1 MTCARAVVKIL
12 RPTTR
17 RPPADTVPRD
27 LPAVLHTLRGGALFA
42 VTVIVLCARRPALN
56 SPSGTNQMSEG
67 SNRHDDVPDS
77 GRTADSV
84 EGWLRGL
91 GQRGSG
97 HEAEDR
103 PRRVSGAS
111 RRGFSADDEA
121 STFLRALQKL
131 AESPKAQR
139 VLASRLASIADD
151 GKVDPAMRALAQAL
165 GAIEEDF
172 WNILASQGGGG
183 GATGVLDR
191 PNLVDAHEP
200 VLSDGGNGGGGD
212 DDADDGDDGDDDGE
226 DDEPWPTA
234 FVGYRTGVV
243 DRVDV
248 GNCRDGC
255 CTALFIDHPG
265 VRAAV
270 WFPTDQAA
278 EFVAKIGEFLDRARG
293 ETAELSVQP
302 FGEGAAPGRGQMQS
316 AIQFFTDD
324 IHWDAAEHE
333 SDRAQGA
340 VARFRAY
347 DQGLGHGGPA
357 LVDILVDA
365 SQARAVRK
373 GLRRAARNAPRDQVD
388 RHDHF

>member
-1 MTCARAVVKIL
+1 
-12 RPTTR
+12 
-17 RPPADTVPRD
+17 
-27 LPAVLHTLRGGALFA
+27 
-42 VTVIVLCARRPALN
+42 
-56 SPSGTNQMSEG
+56 MSEG
-67 SNRHDDVPDS
+67 SNRHDDAPDA

-97 HEAEDR
+97 HEADDR
-103 PRRVSGAS
+103 PRRVSGSA
-111 RRGFSADDEA
+111 RRVTSGDEEA
-121 STFLRALQKL
+121 AAFLRAVRKL
-131 AESPKAQR
+131 AESPKAQQI
-139 VLASRLASIADD
+139 LAARLASIADD
-151 GKVDPAMRALAQAL
+151 HMADPSMRALAQAM
-165 GAIEEDF
+165 GSIEERF
-172 WNILASQGGGG
+172 WSILASRGLG
-183 GATGVLDR
+183 GAGAAGVLDR
-191 PNLVDAHEP
+191 PELVDALEP
-200 VLSDGGNGGGGD
+200 ALSDGGDGGGGD
-212 DDADDGDDGDDDGE
+212 DDVDDGGDGDDDGE

-234 FVGYRTGVV
+234 FVGYRTGLV

-255 CTALFIDHPG
+255 CTALFLDHPG
-265 VRAAV
+265 GRAAV
-270 WFPTDQAA
+270 WFPTEHAP
-278 EFVAKIGEFLDRARG
+278 EIVAKIGEFLDRARG

-357 LVDILVDA
+357 LVDILIDA
-365 SQARAVRK
+365 PQARAVRK